1 MSDDLIEKYKHK
13 STNIL
18 QFDADHVGPVDE

>member
-18 QFDADHVGPVDE
+18 QFDPDHVGLVDE